1 MSETITVPQQAEP
14 RWSGPADLDVF
25 MQVEKW
31 LAVIREL
38 ARDQAK
44 RVRAV
49 HGLTEAYP
57 ALAK

>member
-44 RVRAV
+44 RVS
-49 HGLTEAYP
+49 
-57 ALAK
+57 